1 MEIKSNS
8 AEERIFFPNLDGF
21 RFLSFLIVFLLHGF
35 AEVVNHHEVNGFILT
50 TLKIAFFQSGQ
61 LGVSFFFVLSGFL
74 ITYLIFAERIKIGR
88 FDMKAFYIRR
98 SLRIFPLYFA
108 FMIFIFVI
116 LPFFVDLKLPNPF
129 YYFFFL
135 SNFDV
140 VNTNG
145 AGMDILNI
153 SWSVS
158 VEEQFYLAWAILFA
172 ILTPRHYLY
181 LFLTII
187 ITSALFRWTNSSNH
201 YVTMFHTF
209 SVMSDLAIGGLS
221 AYLVTYSERFKKL
234 FEDLPKW
241 IIMGGY
247 GLVIPM
253 LMFSRFFYLYTTFG
267 RIFLGL
273 GIAFIIIEQNYSNNS
288 FYKMKNFKLISS
300 LGKYT
305 YGLYLLHPLVILFV
319 SMTAIKIGL
328 DTKSLLEGSFI
339 GVFSLVMSILVCYL
353 SYRFFESPFLKL
365 KSRFAYLKTY
375 QTNYREETDE

>member
-1 MEIKSNS
+1 
-8 AEERIFFPNLDGF
+8 
-21 RFLSFLIVFLLHGF
+21 
-35 AEVVNHHEVNGFILT
+35 
-50 TLKIAFFQSGQ
+50 
-61 LGVSFFFVLSGFL
+61 
-74 ITYLIFAERIKIGR
+74 
-88 FDMKAFYIRR
+88 MKAFYIRR

-108 FMIFIFVI
+108 FTIVVFLI
-116 LPFFVDLKLPNPF
+116 LPFFVELKLPNPF

-140 VNTNG
+140 INTNG

-158 VEEQFYLAWAILFA
+158 VEEQFYLAWAIIFA

-187 ITSALFRWTNSSNH
+187 TTSALFRWTNSDNH
-201 YVTMFHTF
+201 LVTMFHTF

-221 AYLVTYSERFKKL
+221 AYLVIYNKKFKNF
-234 FEDLPKW
+234 FENLPRW
-241 IIMGGY
+241 IIFAGY
-247 GLVIPM
+247 AFVIPM

-267 RIFLGL
+267 RILLGL

-288 FYKMKNFKLISS
+288 FYQMKNRKMLSA

-305 YGLYLLHPLVILFV
+305 YGLYLLHPLVIFFV
-319 SMTAIKIGL
+319 AMFAVKIGL
-328 DTKSLLEGSFI
+328 DTKSLFEGSLI
-339 GVFSLVMSILVCYL
+339 GIFSLLMSVFVCYL

-375 QTNYREETDE
+375 QTNYRDE